1 MSVDPTNVWRAIGL
15 PRVDGNNLEVTVS
28 DIGWV
33 WQDCIHVTANESMAK
48 EMRGRGLIAIAISE
62 FSDLVV
68 WANMPPEWNI
78 NVDAYP
84 ELRPNPK
91 KDGSNRED
99 AGIEDQIR
107 EWRRRFRTVKV
118 RLGIDLDYVVR
129 MHLRRDARN
138 PEVARILLRS
148 ATELRQSIMFLINA
162 GFSWK
167 DFVAT
172 DPSLQVALD
181 VWQWLEDE
189 RPICAK
195 FRQDL
200 WANPS
205 AIADPTTAVDRS
217 LRERLMATIS
227 KLGGPEQVRTRIVY
241 HGFYFF
247 TPPQWALFRLLR
259 VIPDTDQLFIV
270 HDDGRSRAH
279 ETWRRYFVER
289 WEMPR
294 VELRGTAIAEPRS
307 LALADALEG
316 RPVDVGAVGN
326 SLRIIKCRNTTEF
339 VRQWKHEVS
348 EAVGRDKAP
357 PTLFAP
363 NRSDVKRV
371 LDRMTGDAPSSVNL
385 ANLPVGQ
392 FLLALHEC
400 YDTSS
405 SGLPELVMSAGHLVD
420 IVASG
425 LVDSGNDS
433 LAPSGAVAA
442 FKRAMPFFDDLRR
455 LDDWCERAVALERLI
470 VAEVSPL
477 GARAEGRSDV
487 LRIRTTA
494 ANELRLAPWCDLSD
508 TEARVIKETIHR
520 TRELLAELVS
530 DGMRRTDK
538 YLEWVRKRL
547 ERAMSTMTPNE
558 RAVLESKFHG
568 VDVGAGYELDFE
580 GIREVVELILGRS
593 VDKGLAGEEDD
604 DDEHESAYSR
614 VKDVRFADVVG
625 FAGSGADVHLANLS
639 DDAFPSVVSPFAWP
653 FSEDALISGA
663 GEPVSIELFRTRRE
677 NSTLEGLYLLSLL
690 LEGTPLSRRVT
701 LSWIEESAGETRSPS
716 PLLSM
721 ISDLSKPK
729 RPTVEVMA
737 RIGGTKIENV
747 VQAGLGVANLTPVPS
762 RADQGLADTAVAT
775 AVAEV
780 DRLATSSAV
789 ACSRRFVL
797 QWALGP
803 SAAFQSSHNHAML
816 FGNIQG
822 VMFRR
827 GRYRPGSDDD
837 RTRKVRR
844 TTKDLWRH
852 LTGGQRRSSYFK
864 RVVHET
870 GRSASWHWAFTLAG
884 SQQGTSGRDRAYQA
898 ARGGPIPLAAIV
910 GSDASAIIP
919 MPGPDVTKKECDN
932 CPVAPRCSVRILD
945 VGDD

>member
-1 MSVDPTNVWRAIGL
+1 MSADSKNLWRAIGL
-15 PRVDGNNLEVTVS
+15 PRVDATSLETAVS

-48 EMRGRGLIAIAISE
+48 EMRRRGLIAIAISE

-68 WANMPPEWNI
+68 WADMPPEWQI
-78 NVDAYP
+78 DAYP
-84 ELRPNPK
+84 DRW
-91 KDGSNRED
+91 SNLIEEDPSREGV
-99 AGIEDQIR
+99 GIEDQIS
-107 EWRRRFRTVKV
+107 EWRRSFRTAKV

-129 MHLRRDARN
+129 THLRRDARN

-148 ATELRQSIMFLINA
+148 STELRQSIMFLINA

-167 DFVAT
+167 DFATT

-181 VWQWLEDE
+181 VWRWLEDE

-200 WANPS
+200 WADP
-205 AIADPTTAVDRS
+205 ATITDPTTPADRS
-217 LRERLMATIS
+217 LRERLVAAIS
-227 KLGGPEQVRTRIVY
+227 KLNGPEQAQARIVY

-247 TPPQWALFRLLR
+247 TPPQWAFFRLLR
-259 VIPDTDQLFIV
+259 AIPHTDQLFVV

-294 VELRGTAIAEPRS
+294 VELRGTSIAEPRS

-316 RPVDVGAVGN
+316 RLVNVDAAGN
-326 SLRIIKCRNTTEF
+326 SLRIVKCRNTTEF
-339 VRQWKHEVS
+339 VRQWKFEVS
-348 EAVGRDKAP
+348 EAVGLDKNP
-357 PTLFAP
+357 PTLFAS
-363 NRSDVKRV
+363 NRSDIKRV

-400 YDTSS
+400 YETSA

-425 LVDSGNDS
+425 LVDLGNDS
-433 LAPSGAVAA
+433 LAPSRAIAS

-477 GARAEGRSDV
+477 GARAEGQSDV
-487 LRIRTTA
+487 LRIQKAA

-508 TEARVIKETIHR
+508 TEARVINETIHR
-520 TRELLAELVS
+520 TRELLGELVS

-547 ERAMSTMTPNE
+547 ERAMSTMTPDE
-558 RAVLESKFHG
+558 RAVLESKFRG
-568 VDVGAGYELDFE
+568 IDVGAGYELDFE
-580 GIREVVELILGRS
+580 GIREVVALILGRS
-593 VDKGLAGEEDD
+593 VDKGLTGEDED
-604 DDEHESAYSR
+604 DDEHESAFRR
-614 VKDVRFADVVG
+614 VKDIRFADIVG
-625 FAGSGADVHLANLS
+625 FAGSEADVHLANLS
-639 DDAFPSVVSPFAWP
+639 DDAFPTVVSPFAWP
-653 FSEDALISGA
+653 FSEGALIGGA

-690 LEGTPLSRRVT
+690 LEGTPPSQRVT

-716 PLLSM
+716 PLLSL

-729 RPTVEVMA
+729 KPTTEVML
-737 RIGGTKIENV
+737 RIGGAKIENV
-747 VQAGLGVANLTPVPS
+747 VQAGLGVANLVPVPS
-762 RADQGLADTAVAT
+762 RADSGLADTAVAT
-775 AVAEV
+775 AVEKV

-803 SAAFQSSHNHAML
+803 STAFQSSHSQAML
-816 FGNIQG
+816 FGNVKG

-827 GRYRPGSDDD
+827 GRYRPGSDED
-837 RTRKVRR
+837 RIRRINR

-852 LTGGQRRSSYFK
+852 LSRGQLRSSYFK
-864 RVVHET
+864 RVIIVNKK
-870 GRSASWHWAFTLAG
+870 SARWPWIFSLEGA
-884 SQQGTSGRDRAYQA
+884 SGGDEPLDRAYQA
-898 ARGGPIPLAAIV
+898 AGGANIPLRSVI
-910 GSDASAIIP
+910 GENWASLIP
-919 MPGPDVTKKECDN
+919 LPGPDVTKKECDN
-932 CPVAPRCSVRILD
+932 CPVAPRCSARIFEES
-945 VGDD
+945 DD